1 MDLEEQEG
9 LDLEYQAGQEN
20 PEVQVEM
27 GDQAELDQMVLMYQ
41 VNQANLDLVEQADQ
55 NQELQTYVNVV
66 DKNGLARANVH

>member
-27 GDQAELDQMVLMYQ
+27 GDQAELDQIVLMDQ